1 MAWVNIKYRGGF
13 IKIKPRW
20 QMRSKER
27 NREIPVL
34 FLGPIIIS
42 YWRTE
47 DHPHHVAAADTPTP
61 TSPAN
66 SAVGDHVR
74 QWDQDVKAAAA
85 RAAAAKRKQGWPSPG
100 GTSR

>member
-13 IKIKPRW
+13 IKVKPRW

-34 FLGPIIIS
+34 FLGPILIS
-42 YWRTE
+42 YWRQE
-47 DHPHHVAAADTPTP
+47 DQPHHVEPVVSQTA

-66 SAVGDHVR
+66 AAVGEHVR
-74 QWDQDVKAAAA
+74 QWDQDFKASAM
-85 RAAAAKRKQGWPSPG
+85 RAAAKRKQGWTPPG
-100 GTSR
+100 GTAR

>member
-20 QMRSKER
+20 QIRSKER

-42 YWRTE
+42 YWRI
-47 DHPHHVAAADTPTP
+47 DDNPHHVEPVASAST

-66 SAVGDHVR
+66 TAVGDHVR
-74 QWDQDVKAAAA
+74 QWDQDVKAAAM
-85 RAAAAKRKQGWPSPG
+85 RAAAAKRKQGWTSPG
-100 GTSR
+100 GTAR

>member
-42 YWRTE
+42 YWRVE
-47 DHPHHVAAADTPTP
+47 DKPHHIT
-61 TSPAN
+61 
-66 SAVGDHVR
+66 
-74 QWDQDVKAAAA
+74 
-85 RAAAAKRKQGWPSPG
+85 
-100 GTSR
+100 

>member
-13 IKIKPRW
+13 IKVKPRW

-42 YWRTE
+42 YWRVE
-47 DHPHHVAAADTPTP
+47 DHPHHVEPVALPMTATPTK
-61 TSPAN
+61 T
-66 SAVGDHVR
+66 AVGEHVR
-74 QWDQDVKAAAA
+74 QWDQDVQASAM
-85 RAAAAKRKQGWPSPG
+85 RAAAAKRKQGWTSPG
-100 GTSR
+100 GTAR